1 MPERPAAV
9 RIFNAFSAK
18 APQCE
23 NKKDFALT
31 KSYYR
36 NVNKINFFLKLEK
49 KGLQKLI
56 SRFNTFFFSSFP
68 HCDASTYYSHNLKLL
83 ATFMAKKVPN

>member
-31 KSYYR
+31 ESYR
-36 NVNKINFFLKLEK
+36 NVNKINFLTEK
-49 KGLQKLI
+49 KKTKLQKSI
-56 SRFNTFFFSSFP
+56 SRFNTFFFK
-68 HCDASTYYSHNLKLL
+68 CE
-83 ATFMAKKVPN
+83 

>member
-31 KSYYR
+31 KSYR

-49 KGLQKLI
+49 KDSK
-56 SRFNTFFFSSFP
+56 N
-68 HCDASTYYSHNLKLL
+68 
-83 ATFMAKKVPN
+83 